1 MLRFGIKWLKRMTP
15 LHLNTNEFLIAAKK
29 CWCLLIAPIWLLSHA
44 DRRHSDQDGWE
55 WFNFRKRRG
64 RPVHYYRF
72 KLAVN
77 WSILERFR
85 CFLSET
91 NVQNE
96 CYKWSEPHLNT
107 FSSSK
112 AINIKF
118 SFCHSF
124 NKTKTKKKNKKTE
137 RTTERKCIH
146 LRCNYGC
153 CIINSTHKNA
163 CILCAWFAINDVPNT
178 RCLHRP
184 MSWCQCFLLTLIIRI
199 EPCGQFEAN
208 QPNPCQYTRR
218 DRK

>member
-124 NKTKTKKKNKKTE
+124 NKTKTKKRTKKPKE
-137 RTTERKCIH
+137 RPNASVYICGVIMVAVSLIVRTKMLVFCVHGLRLMTFRIHDVCIGQCH
-146 LRCNYGC
+146 DV
-153 CIINSTHKNA
+153 NA
-163 CILCAWFAINDVPNT
+163 FFW
-178 RCLHRP
+178 H
-184 MSWCQCFLLTLIIRI
+184 
-199 EPCGQFEAN
+199 
-208 QPNPCQYTRR
+208 
-218 DRK
+218 